1 MDASMT
7 KAPKPTSGAPK
18 PAPKPAPKTPAPK
31 AVPRA
36 RAAAGKS
43 SPGAK
48 PATGPQIAVVAAV
61 TPAPVPAGIA
71 ILKPLQDVRDDA
83 PALRRKDFLQRVI
96 AASGV
101 KKKDA
106 QTVVEAT
113 LKVLGEALSKGESLA
128 LPPFGKAR
136 VSRQVDT
143 NGGEMLVIKLRRGGT
158 PKPGKG
164 KKSADESLADT
175 DD

>member
-1 MDASMT
+1 MT
-7 KAPKPTSGAPK
+7 KAPKPTSGA
-18 PAPKPAPKTPAPK
+18 KT
-31 AVPRA
+31 
-36 RAAAGKS
+36 S
-43 SPGAK
+43 TK
-48 PATGPQIAVVAAV
+48 PATRARTKPPATKAAPRPRAATGKSASGDRQAAGPHIAVVAAV
-61 TPAPVPAGIA
+61 APVPAPSA
-71 ILKPLQDVRDDA
+71 TPEPPQDAHDDA

-96 AASGV
+96 TASGV
-101 KKKDA
+101 KKRDA

-136 VSRQVDT
+136 VSRQVDR

-164 KKSADESLADT
+164 KNTADESLADT